1 MGVHLYLQKSLP
13 GEAQVSADDLPN
25 RLYIDIC
32 LGESVLVLS
41 TGTTEGPG
49 LFQVLL
55 EVYGQVPNNILLAS
69 RGIASLQ
76 RYNRLKVASDVRPG
90 IQWKSPDCSDVVG
103 VIPQS
108 SLLVP

>member
-1 MGVHLYLQKSLP
+1 MGICVRKSLP
-13 GEAQVSADDLPN
+13 GEAHVSADDLPN

-55 EVYGQVPNNILLAS
+55 EVYG
-69 RGIASLQ
+69 
-76 RYNRLKVASDVRPG
+76 
-90 IQWKSPDCSDVVG
+90 
-103 VIPQS
+103 
-108 SLLVP
+108 